1 MLTDFQLIEK
11 GAYQTYLEKAG
22 IDTFYQLLDYV
33 QALPYGRTPSR
44 DNFSELFEFQKGTC
58 STKHALLAEI
68 CLLNHQDE
76 VELMVGIFLMN
87 EDYSPKIK
95 PILDQYDLK
104 AIPEAHCYLRYQGQR
119 YDFTSKHSKA
129 TDFEQVLVREQRCDP
144 NQVGDWKPMIHQ
156 HFIAG
161 WLQRNQLPFT
171 PEKLWE
177 IREEC
182 IKSLSS

>member
-1 MLTDFQLIEK
+1 MLPDFQLIEK
-11 GAYQTYLEKAG
+11 GSYQKHLENEG
-22 IDTFYQLLDYV
+22 ISTLHQLVDFV
-33 QALPYGRTPSR
+33 RALPYGRTPSR
-44 DNFSELFEFQKGTC
+44 ENFSELFEYQKGTC
-58 STKHALLAEI
+58 STKHAFLAEV

-87 EDYSPKIK
+87 EDYSSKIK

-129 TDFEQVLVREQRCDP
+129 TDFEQTLVREQRCDP

-156 HFIAG
+156 HFIGA
-161 WLQRNQLPFT
+161 WLQRNQLPFSLDQ
-171 PEKLWE
+171 LWK

-182 IKSLSS
+182 INSLSS